1 MQSAAL
7 LSSLYDDA
15 RCGGDAE
22 QQAGGVD
29 ESPEAMVWHLGKA
42 GSLLELSHPHPFAA
56 SPASEQQ
63 YRRLAAHHAADS
75 CDSISSQ
82 EEEEQDEEL
91 ELEAQA
97 QDQQPHL
104 KHPRGRHAAIE
115 HACAAT
121 QRTCSRDAAHS
132 CLGSSPSVVARRR
145 AAAYDNARPRTLG
158 RTQGGSVS
166 IVCCGRTTL
175 EVSVRANPLCSLL
188 PPLSSLLL
196 PLSSHYLCSSA
207 RRGAHGELQKV
218 QGTEEG
224 NAEYARTLRAGCS
237 CPLLPRV
244 QREGVQLC
252 RMRVDAAGELR

>member
-7 LSSLYDDA
+7 LSSLYDAA
-15 RCGGDAE
+15 RCGGDAA
-22 QQAGGVD
+22 QQGGGVD
-29 ESPEAMVWHLGKA
+29 ESPGAMVWYLGKA

-56 SPASEQQ
+56 PPASEQQ

-75 CDSISSQ
+75 CDSTSSQ
-82 EEEEQDEEL
+82 EAEEQEEEL

-121 QRTCSRDAAHS
+121 QRTCSQDAAHS
-132 CLGSSPSVVARRR
+132 CLGSSPSVAARTR
-145 AAAYDNARPRTLG
+145 AAAYDNARARTLG
-158 RTQGGSVS
+158 RTHGGSVS

-175 EVSVRANPLCSLL
+175 EVYVRANL
-188 PPLSSLLL
+188 LSSI
-196 PLSSHYLCSSA
+196 PPHSSHYLCSGA
-207 RRGAHGELQKV
+207 RCGPVESYRTFKEKRELQ
-218 QGTEEG
+218 EG
-224 NAEYARTLRAGCS
+224 ACTLRAGCS
-237 CPLLPRV
+237 CAQYLALLPHV

-252 RMRVDAAGELR
+252 RMRVDAAGELDEEC